1 MYIAQEGKVDRLIT
15 ILNYQP
21 FGATADV
28 MDPFG
33 IRIAHILLLTLL
45 AWVLYAGLREGKNAK
60 TR

>member
-1 MYIAQEGKVDRLIT
+1 MERLIA

-21 FGATADV
+21 FGVTESV

-45 AWVLYAGLREGKNAK
+45 AWALYAGREGKNAK